1 MIGILPL
8 LNELPHL
15 LMRNSI
21 LYFLRVFSIT
31 TWIKALLDL
40 IINLKFNRERAIFT
54 LLSFRPTNQTI
65 LVLVHL

>member
-15 LMRNSI
+15 LMRSSI

-54 LLSFRPTNQTI
+54 IAPKIWKN
-65 LVLVHL
+65 